1 MLALCCTAAGGLAA
15 GVRGP
20 LGGAGRA
27 GLSLAEDEGGAG
39 TSRGRCRA
47 SPPRQPGLDLLR
59 PLPADQAQGS
69 LTLRVADPS
78 APPEACPLG
87 GGAPRLRQL
96 EEAIGGCVR
105 LASELQGHL
114 ARLAAEVKRCLG
126 SPEAEERPPRAEAA
140 STNRTA
146 QP

>member
-1 MLALCCTAAGGLAA
+1 MCLCGAMLALCCTAAAA
-15 GVRGP
+15 WLQVCVGP
-20 LGGAGRA
+20 
-27 GLSLAEDEGGAG
+27 SAE
-39 TSRGRCRA
+39 RA
-47 SPPRQPGLDLLR
+47 SPGQRVVLEGRFGAGDPPLDPEQL
-59 PLPADQAQGS
+59 QGP
-69 LTLRVADPS
+69 V
-78 APPEACPLG
+78 
-87 GGAPRLRQL
+87 GAPRRLPPGRGCPT
-96 EEAIGGCVR
+96 AAAAGGATGGCVR

>member
-1 MLALCCTAAGGLAA
+1 MLALCCTA
-15 GVRGP
+15 
-20 LGGAGRA
+20 
-27 GLSLAEDEGGAG
+27 
-39 TSRGRCRA
+39 
-47 SPPRQPGLDLLR
+47 
-59 PLPADQAQGS
+59 
-69 LTLRVADPS
+69 ADPS